1 MENEMKFADFH
12 CHPTLKT
19 YGHSFS
25 ETRYGLQRRSIWFK
39 QKNSFLRKQISRF
52 IGLTKFSQADFTSL
66 KAGNVKIVTVSLYPF
81 EKGFFI
87 NLCGS
92 NPFSAWLANVITGV
106 SYYRIR
112 NIQQHVDYFS
122 DLEAEYYYL
131 TESVANDHRDALFF
145 PENKSDFQ
153 QADGKTA
160 IMLAI
165 EGAHVF
171 NSGLKKYGKTY
182 VETEMLSNVYKVKN
196 WKIPPKTITF
206 AHNFINDF
214 CGHAKSLDPLGPLV
228 DQSDMLDDGFTE
240 LGWKMIDA
248 LLDTKDGKL
257 IYPDLKHMSLR
268 ARKEY
273 YDFLDNQYPKGKIPL
288 IVSHGAVTGTSWD
301 NPETVSDPV
310 FSNCDIN
317 FYDEEIIMIAKSH
330 GIFAIQLDGRRL
342 AQKKNLKKLYAG
354 ENPTL
359 ASAEIVW
366 KHIQYIA
373 LLLDEN
379 DLPSWNITC
388 IGSDF
393 DGTISPLPGIYAA
406 DDLPQLAAHLLPMA
420 ERFIANYNFKNDFNK
435 TVSAYEVVEKFCFRN
450 IYDFYS
456 NTF

>member
-1 MENEMKFADFH
+1 MENDMKFADFH

-25 ETRYGLQRRSIWFK
+25 DTSYGLRRRNIWFK
-39 QKNSFLRKQISRF
+39 QHSSFIRKQVSRF
-52 IGLTKFSQADFTSL
+52 TGLTKFSQADFTSL
-66 KAGNVKIVTVSLYPF
+66 KAGNVRIVTASLYPF

-92 NPFSAWLANVITGV
+92 NPFSAWIANVITGV

-112 NIQQHVDYFS
+112 NIQKHVDYFQ
-122 DLEAEYYYL
+122 DLEDEYHFF
-131 TESVANDHRDALFF
+131 TKAVAVDHRDKLFF
-145 PENKSDFQ
+145 PEKKEDFQ
-153 QADGKTA
+153 HAEKTA
-160 IMLAI
+160 VVLAI

-182 VETEMLSNVYKVKN
+182 LEAEVLSNVYKVKN
-196 WKIPPKTITF
+196 WNIPPKTITF
-206 AHNFINDF
+206 AHNFVNDF

-228 DQSDMLDDGFTE
+228 DQSDMLDHGFTE
-240 LGWKMIDA
+240 LGWKVLDA
-248 LLDTKDGKL
+248 LLDKNEGNA

-273 YDFLDNQYPKGKIPL
+273 YDYLKNHYKDEKIPL
-288 IVSHGAVTGTSWD
+288 VVSHGAVTGTSWD
-301 NPETVSDPV
+301 NPETVCDPV

-317 FYDEEIIMIAKSH
+317 FYDEEIIKIAKSH

-342 AQKKNLKKLYAG
+342 AQKKALRKLHAA
-354 ENPTL
+354 ENPAL

-373 LLLDEN
+373 ILLDEN
-379 DLPSWNITC
+379 GLPSWNISC

-406 DDLPQLAAHLLPMA
+406 DDLPQMADRLLPFA
-420 ERFIANYNFKNDFNK
+420 EHFIANHDFKNHFNK
-435 TVSAYEVVEKFCFRN
+435 NVTAYEAVEKFCFRN
-450 IYDFYS
+450 IYDFYR
-456 NTF
+456 NIF